1 MEGNNERK
9 TLVLHIG
16 THKTGTTALQSMLI
30 LNQQV
35 LARQGIV
42 VPNTGRFHQTED
54 YDTPGHH
61 ELAWEL
67 AGAPPHALVAR
78 VIDELEAAGA
88 RTAVISSEEFHT
100 IHHRTENLSAL
111 RSAFAARGYRTVV
124 VLYLRAQA
132 RYAESIFQQNIRDG
146 RDPSFSRFI
155 DEILERG
162 RIDFEGSRLDFEYSR
177 ILDALSISFG
187 AENIVVRPYLPDR
200 GPEHIHHDFLRIV
213 GTLHGSLEMEFKMT
227 ISNESYS
234 LRTLLQALHRNLNDG
249 ASIEDDELLAFGRA
263 IYPQIDDAIF
273 EHRFLLLQYAE
284 TLAFLQR
291 FAPDNAVVA
300 GRSGAFIPFQSPGD
314 LPPPEHPIWSESA
327 IHRAIFDRANTA
339 WR

>member
-1 MEGNNERK
+1 MEGNGASK

-42 VPNTGRFHQTED
+42 VPNTGRFHETAD

-61 ELAWEL
+61 ELAWTVAEP
-67 AGAPPHALVAR
+67 PPHALVAR

-100 IHHRTENLSAL
+100 LHHRTENLSSL

-132 RYAESIFQQNIRDG
+132 RYAESIFQQNIRD
-146 RDPSFSRFI
+146 RRNPSFADFI
-155 DEILERG
+155 DDILERG
-162 RIDFEGSRLDFEYSR
+162 RIDFGRSRLEFEYSR
-177 ILDALSISFG
+177 MLDALTLSFG

-200 GPEHIHHDFLRIV
+200 GPEHLHHDFLRIV
-213 GTLHGSLEMEFKMT
+213 GTLHGSLAMEFKMT
-227 ISNESYS
+227 IANESYS
-234 LRTLLQALHRNLNDG
+234 LKALLRTLHRNLHEGAEIDDDG
-249 ASIEDDELLAFGRA
+249 LLGFVRT
-263 IYPQIDDAIF
+263 IYPAFDASML
-273 EHRFLLLQYAE
+273 EHRFLLLKHAE

-291 FAPDNAVVA
+291 FAPDNAIVA

-314 LPPPEHPIWSESA
+314 LPPPEHPIWAESE
-327 IHRAIFDRANTA
+327 IHRTLFDRANAA

>member
-1 MEGNNERK
+1 MEGNSESK

-61 ELAWEL
+61 ELAWAI
-67 AGAPPHALVAR
+67 AGPPPYALVAR

-88 RTAVISSEEFHT
+88 RTAVISSEEFHA
-100 IHHRTENLSAL
+100 IHHRAENMAAL

-132 RYAESIFQQNIRDG
+132 RYAESVFQQYIRDSQS
-146 RDPSFSRFI
+146 PSFVDFI
-155 DEILERG
+155 EGILGRG
-162 RIDFEGSRLDFEYSR
+162 CIDNDVSRLEFEYSR
-177 ILDALSISFG
+177 MLDALSISFG

-227 ISNESYS
+227 IANESYS
-234 LRTLLQALHRNLNDG
+234 LRTLLQTLHRNLHDG

-263 IYPQIDDAIF
+263 IYPQIDEAIF

-314 LPPPEHPIWSESA
+314 IPPPEHPIWGESA